1 MDCCLSRV
9 CAFTASQV
17 DLQHGYASAS
27 LTSSPSNRVVALR
40 TSTTRKKKEE
50 RSSSPSKGPH
60 SPLKKKR
67 VATVKPP
74 RLLRTWHEGRK
85 VLSTESHTA
94 SKLQQLKLQENA
106 PGPEGWRG
114 EQPLSDIEQFKL
126 DAIYSEEEEF
136 EEEEEEEEEYIE
148 EEKEEEEENLYTFFN
163 VKSSDDNKVNPLHDN
178 PASINLNCVHFKRC
192 VL

>member
-9 CAFTASQV
+9 CAFTASQL
-17 DLQHGYASAS
+17 DFQHGYGSAS
-27 LTSSPSNRVVALR
+27 LTPSPSNRLPIPVVALR

-50 RSSSPSKGPH
+50 PSSLPSKGPH
-60 SPLKKKR
+60 SPSKKKR

-85 VLSTESHTA
+85 VLSTESHAA

-114 EQPLSDIEQFKL
+114 IQPLSGIEQFEL
-126 DAIYSEEEEF
+126 DAIYSEEEESEESEEES
-136 EEEEEEEEEYIE
+136 EEEEEEEGDEYIE
-148 EEKEEEEENLYTFFN
+148 EEQEEEQDY
-163 VKSSDDNKVNPLHDN
+163 H
-178 PASINLNCVHFKRC
+178 
-192 VL
+192 